1 MIMYVMD
8 HKQIAIQMLN
18 IIVMQ
23 ILNTVVI
30 QTHNTTVIITTPF
43 VTILAKVIV
52 VKTLMLEDAAD
63 IEDNMVNTPKAYS
76 TKCTIGF
83 CHILQEYYLIH
94 QNTVRINMATYFYQ
108 EFILLKYSIDFGEN
122 STNVFP

>member
-8 HKQIAIQMLN
+8 HKQIAIPMLN

-30 QTHNTTVIITTPF
+30 QTHNTTVIITLF

-52 VKTLMLEDAAD
+52 VKTLMLEDVAD

-76 TKCTIGF
+76 TKM
-83 CHILQEYYLIH
+83 YY
-94 QNTVRINMATYFYQ
+94 R
-108 EFILLKYSIDFGEN
+108 LL
-122 STNVFP
+122 

>member
-1 MIMYVMD
+1 MIMYAMAL
-8 HKQIAIQMLN
+8 KQIVIPMLN

-30 QTHNTTVIITTPF
+30 QTHNTTVIIITPF
-43 VTILAKVIV
+43 VTILAKAIV

-76 TKCTIGF
+76 TK
-83 CHILQEYYLIH
+83 
-94 QNTVRINMATYFYQ
+94 
-108 EFILLKYSIDFGEN
+108 
-122 STNVFP
+122 NVL